1 MQKSLGAKKTMA
13 ADTRRKSRSLKWA
26 LPAAALLV
34 AIVAALPFLIDAD
47 RFRPQVESR
56 LSEALGRRVRMGAIR
71 LSLLSGRLA
80 VEGLEIGEDPA
91 FGTAPFVTAR
101 SLKIGVRMRPLLFS
115 RQVRITG
122 ITLDRPEIRLI
133 GRPDGSWNFSSLG
146 AGEPTRTEETGEGAA
161 PDVFI
166 RRLRVSDGR
175 VTVIEGE
182 EKPSVYDSVN
192 LAADN
197 LSHAAAFPFTL
208 TAALPGGGDVRLEGT
223 AGPLG
228 GEDTLQTPFA
238 AELTARDFDLVA
250 SGFVREGSGISGL
263 LDFSGTA
270 SSDGRML
277 ESAGSAT
284 AERLQVAPGG
294 RPAGSPVSLD
304 YRLNYDLEVRRG
316 AMEEVRIG
324 LGTAAATLAGSFDAR
339 GETPDLNL
347 RLDGAAMPVGELG
360 EFLPAFGVTLPR
372 GATLKGGTLD
382 AKLTAEGPL
391 DAPVIRGTAEMAGTR
406 LEGFDLSGRLA
417 VVARLAGLQP
427 GEHTEIETLSTAFEM
442 TPEGIRVE
450 RLLLVVP
457 ALGTLSGAGRISPE
471 QALDFAMRAAIEPGG
486 TLGAGLGRLV
496 KGGKLDIPFFVR
508 GNASDP
514 AFVLD
519 PRGARGL
526 LDSVLG
532 GGDGEA
538 AGGDA
543 GKGLEDTLRSI
554 FK

>member
-1 MQKSLGAKKTMA
+1 MA
-13 ADTRRKSRSLKWA
+13 ADTRRKSRLLKWA
-26 LPAAALLV
+26 APAAALLV

-56 LSEALGRRVRMGAIR
+56 LSEALGRRVTMGAIR

-101 SLKIGVRMRPLLFS
+101 SLKVGVRMRPLLFS

-122 ITLDRPEIRLI
+122 ITLDGPEIRLI

-146 AGEPTRTEETGEGAA
+146 SAGAPRGAEGTGEDVAA
-161 PDVFI
+161 DVFI
-166 RRLRVSDGR
+166 RRLRISQGR
-175 VTVIEGE
+175 VTVIEGD
-182 EKPSVYDSVN
+182 EKPSVYDSVE
-192 LAADN
+192 LTAGN
-197 LSHAAAFPFTL
+197 LSYAASFPFTL

-228 GEDTLQTPFA
+228 RNDTLQTPFA
-238 AELTARDFDLVA
+238 AELTARDFDLVG
-250 SGFVREGSGISGL
+250 SGFVREDSGISGI
-263 LDFSGTA
+263 LDFSGVA
-270 SSDGRML
+270 SSDGRMI
-277 ESAGSAT
+277 ESTGSAT
-284 AERLQVAPGG
+284 AERLLVAPGG

-316 AMEEVRIG
+316 AMEQVRIG

-339 GETPDLNL
+339 GKTPDLNL
-347 RLDGAAMPVGELG
+347 RLDGAAMPVEELRG
-360 EFLPAFGVTLPR
+360 FLPAFGVTLPE

-382 AKLTAEGPL
+382 ANLTAEGPL

-417 VVARLAGLQP
+417 AVGRLAGLRP
-427 GEHTEIETLSTAFEM
+427 GQHTEIEKLSTAFEM

-508 GNASDP
+508 GSASDP

-532 GGDGEA
+532 GGDGEP
-538 AGGDA
+538 AGGDP